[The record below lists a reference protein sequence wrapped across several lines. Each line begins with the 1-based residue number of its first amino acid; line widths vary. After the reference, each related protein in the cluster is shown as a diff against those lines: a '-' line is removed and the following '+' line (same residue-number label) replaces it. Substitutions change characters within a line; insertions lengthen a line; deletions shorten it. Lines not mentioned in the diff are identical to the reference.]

1 MNVQRDS
8 STKTTFRG
16 LKLQPQDYR
25 KQMILK
31 AKVSSKINKFVS
43 QRNSPNTDTKCSKD
57 CDEMQVYK
65 YSSDRSSRSE
75 QQIFRKPQDID
86 HTAKEIENQFYKDYT
101 YKGRHPMPKAP

>member
-1 MNVQRDS
+1 
-8 STKTTFRG
+8 
-16 LKLQPQDYR
+16 
-25 KQMILK
+25 MILK

-65 YSSDRSSRSE
+65 YRSE

-86 HTAKEIENQFYKDYT
+86 HTAKEIENQFYKDY
-101 YKGRHPMPKAP
+101 KGRHPVPKAP